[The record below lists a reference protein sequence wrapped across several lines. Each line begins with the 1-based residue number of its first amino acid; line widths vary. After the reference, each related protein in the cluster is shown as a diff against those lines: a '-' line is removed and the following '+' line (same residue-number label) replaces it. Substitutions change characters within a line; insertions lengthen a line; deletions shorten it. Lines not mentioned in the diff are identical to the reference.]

1 MPSRESMNVSL
12 TPELAAFVDAQVAS
26 GRYRS
31 ASEVVRAALRE
42 LHDHEAWKAEVREKI
57 EEGLK
62 SLAEGKGVD
71 ADQVWADLDE
81 RLRRA
86 RAEREQSR
94 RSA

>member
-71 ADQVWADLDE
+71 GPAFMEQLEQKLQARLD
-81 RLRRA
+81 
-86 RAEREQSR
+86 AERR